1 MILSKTLARD
11 ILTVLSLSI
20 EKVRAEKTKEYAH
33 KVSIYYGI
41 IQLLDTPLS
50 ELKITWLR
58 HALGFISDWIITE
71 G

>member
-11 ILTVLSLSI
+11 ILTVLTLSI
-20 EKVRAEKTKEYAH
+20 DKVRAEKTKENAH
-33 KVSIYYGI
+33 KVIIYYGV

-58 HALGFISDWIITE
+58 HALGFLADWIIT
-71 G
+71 